1 MVDFPK
7 LITDRHLLTPVKSWI
22 FESLSFS
29 FFKPSCS
36 STFLKRFCCHLP
48 ERSNKHIS
56 ALSVWTPEGFG
67 APVSVDT
74 NKYNPPSGLNCCLMT
89 QWCPGWKRMSINS
102 GITVIALYDST
113 AVTTNYHGESVV
125 KKTHTSRVI
134 HCMLLTAAV
143 RYLKPLF
150 SSALMGVEMSFALWR
165 SSSRGQ
171 ITSFSVDEAEKGGRD
186 ALIPAGVKS
195 LQLLEISCL

>member
-1 MVDFPK
+1 MIRVSVLNFNITFFGALRSKNWFIIIWIKDKVSQNHGTEKPGGWLDALRDVQDGFLCLIWLNWPFNPHEEFEYEHQPLCSFVMVDFPK

-74 NKYNPPSGLNCCLMT
+74 N
-89 QWCPGWKRMSINS
+89 
-102 GITVIALYDST
+102 
-113 AVTTNYHGESVV
+113 
-125 KKTHTSRVI
+125 
-134 HCMLLTAAV
+134 
-143 RYLKPLF
+143 
-150 SSALMGVEMSFALWR
+150 
-165 SSSRGQ
+165 
-171 ITSFSVDEAEKGGRD
+171 
-186 ALIPAGVKS
+186 
-195 LQLLEISCL
+195 